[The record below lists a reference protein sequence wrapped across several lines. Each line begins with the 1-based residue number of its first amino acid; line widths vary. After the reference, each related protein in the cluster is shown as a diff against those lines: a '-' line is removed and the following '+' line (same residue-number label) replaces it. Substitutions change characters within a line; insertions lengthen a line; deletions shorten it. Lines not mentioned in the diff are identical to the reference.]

1 MRGARILIV
10 AVILAPISYAAAKS
24 QTNMAPPPST
34 AEMPMAHQD
43 HPASVPSDDAQ
54 HGPVYSLETLEAEAL
69 QRNPTL
75 AQANAQL
82 HSAEGRKQQAGLWP
96 NPTVGYFGDEISGGT
111 GVNGGRQGGY
121 IEQTIILGR
130 KLYLAQQVAGSN
142 VRLATLEKEEQRY
155 RVQNAVRAAYI
166 ETLAAQEMLALEKS
180 RAELSGKMLDTI
192 QGLQNTGARDASE
205 VLMAQIE
212 FERANLAV
220 DVRQAE
226 LRQQWEQLRSLVGD
240 PSLPAGT
247 LEGQLDAELPQ
258 LDTQQLIDALVS
270 ESPAVKMARES
281 VRQAQTSVLRAQRAA
296 VPNLQLRAGLEQNF
310 ETNDLTGKPYGLQGV
325 AEARVELPIFSHNQG
340 NVTVAKAEL
349 ESSQAETQ
357 RLEMELRRGAAAV
370 VEQYQTAQFTVERYR
385 RTILPQTEKLYQMQQ
400 GAWQRMAVSYPE
412 VLMAQQS
419 LFSTQAEY
427 IRALQNLRT
436 NAVALSGFLLTDGTI
451 APGMAKSQ

>member
-1 MRGARILIV
+1 
-10 AVILAPISYAAAKS
+10 
-24 QTNMAPPPST
+24 
-34 AEMPMAHQD
+34 
-43 HPASVPSDDAQ
+43 
-54 HGPVYSLETLEAEAL
+54 
-69 QRNPTL
+69 
-75 AQANAQL
+75 
-82 HSAEGRKQQAGLWP
+82 
-96 NPTVGYFGDEISGGT
+96 
-111 GVNGGRQGGY
+111 
-121 IEQTIILGR
+121 
-130 KLYLAQQVAGSN
+130 
-142 VRLATLEKEEQRY
+142 
-155 RVQNAVRAAYI
+155 
-166 ETLAAQEMLALEKS
+166 
-180 RAELSGKMLDTI
+180 
-192 QGLQNTGARDASE
+192 
-205 VLMAQIE
+205 
-212 FERANLAV
+212 
-220 DVRQAE
+220 
-226 LRQQWEQLRSLVGD
+226 
-240 PSLPAGT
+240 
-247 LEGQLDAELPQ
+247 
-258 LDTQQLIDALVS
+258 
-270 ESPAVKMARES
+270 
-281 VRQAQTSVLRAQRAA
+281 
-296 VPNLQLRAGLEQNF
+296 LQLRAGLEQNF